1 MRFIHAFLLLTLGAA
16 TLAFA
21 IHQQP
26 KPEAL
31 PAETGQPVFPGLAEK
46 LPQAARIEIA
56 GGGKTTTLLRL
67 NNGDGPGWGVG
78 ERDSYPADATR
89 LRSLFA
95 DLAELR
101 LLEPRTAN
109 PELFAR
115 LGVARPAAQGDS
127 GTRLLVLA
135 QNGAVLAEVILGHRS
150 VRARPGMDDQIYLRR
165 AGEERAWLA
174 EGKLDASADPLSWLK
189 HDLLDIKA
197 DRIARIDISRDGA
210 ALALRRQGE
219 LLTLDNPPPG
229 KLDDVRPIE
238 VAQALEDFS
247 FVDVK
252 SSNLPGTP
260 AGSAQFATTDGQ
272 RITVLLSKEGD
283 TVWARLAMSGA
294 DPQTALLF
302 ASHVYAV
309 PSWRLDAIA
318 PKASDFIK
326 QDAAK

>member
-1 MRFIHAFLLLTLGAA
+1 MRFVHAFLLLALGAA

-26 KPEAL
+26 KPEAP

-46 LPQAARIEIA
+46 LPQAARIEIT
-56 GGGKTTTLLRL
+56 GGGNTTTLLRL

-78 ERDSYPADATR
+78 ERDSYPADPIR
-89 LRSLFA
+89 LRSLLA
-95 DLAELR
+95 GLAELR
-101 LLEPRTAN
+101 LIEPRTAN

-115 LGVARPAAQGDS
+115 LGLARPTTQGDS

-135 QNGAVLAEVILGHRS
+135 HNGAVLAEVILGHRS

-174 EGKLDASADPLSWLK
+174 EGKLDASADPLTWLK
-189 HDLLDIKA
+189 RDLLDIKA
-197 DRIARIDISRDGA
+197 ERIARIDISRDGA
-210 ALALRRQGE
+210 ALTLRRQGD
-219 LLTLDNPPPG
+219 LLALDNPPPG
-229 KLDDVRPIE
+229 KLDDVRPVE

-252 SSNLPGTP
+252 SGDLPGTP
-260 AGSAQFATTDGQ
+260 AGSAQFTTTDGQ
-272 RITVLLSKEGD
+272 RITVFLTQAGE
-283 TVWARLAMSGA
+283 TVWARLAVSNA
-294 DPQTALLF
+294 DPRTALLF
-302 ASHVYAV
+302 ASHVYAM
-309 PSWRLDAIA
+309 PAWRLDAIA

-326 QDAAK
+326 QDATK